1 VISFRVSEAVQ
12 RAGRRVRPARFFA
25 GSGAVLTAAALAM
38 APASAPAAPAVSVSS
53 AAAALAAPP
62 GATEGQ
68 SVADFY
74 AARRGQPLWFAA
86 GNEQAAS
93 DLLMLLNTAAL
104 DGLNPKR
111 YRTRDL
117 QRAMR
122 SAWGGNPAA
131 RQRAEM
137 LLSQAFA
144 TYVRDLRQP
153 PDVGMIYVDPQLRS
167 QPPSS
172 RAALQAAATAPSLPQ
187 YMAAMGWMH
196 PFYGQ
201 LRGTLSQ
208 TDDARER
215 ALLTVNMERVR
226 LLPAADAGR
235 YVLVNAAGQRL
246 YMFNGNEVQDT
257 MRVVVGKPA
266 QPTPMMA
273 ALIRFTSLNPY
284 WNVPPDLVAE
294 RIAPYVLKQGPSYLR
309 AKGYQVLS
317 DWGSTPKVIS
327 PTTIDW
333 QAVATGRKEIRV
345 RQLPG
350 PANSMGD
357 MKFMFPNAQGIYLH
371 DTPSTELFGEA
382 SRFFSGGCVRLEA
395 APRLANWLYGKP
407 LRAKGAR
414 PEQKVSLP
422 QPVPVYLTY
431 LTAVPSGGGQV
442 AFFDDSYQRDA
453 TRLAQLSRGKRGF
466 LR

>member
-1 VISFRVSEAVQ
+1 MISFSVSKAVQ
-12 RAGRRVRPARFFA
+12 RVGRPARPARLFA
-25 GSGAVLTAAALAM
+25 SGGALLAGALALAPVTPAAAAT
-38 APASAPAAPAVSVSS
+38 S
-53 AAAALAAPP
+53 AAAAAAAPRAI
-62 GATEGQ
+62 GGQ

-74 AARRGQPLWFAA
+74 AARGGRPLWFAP

-93 DLLMLLNTAAL
+93 DLLFLLSTAAT

-111 YRTRDL
+111 YRVRDL
-117 QRAMR
+117 ERAMR

-144 TYVRDLRQP
+144 TYVRDLRQAP
-153 PDVGMIYVDPQLRS
+153 NVGVIYVDPQLRPQAIS
-167 QPPSS
+167 P
-172 RAALQAAATAPSLPQ
+172 RAALSAAAASPSLGQ
-187 YMAAMGWMH
+187 YVANMGWMH
-196 PFYGQ
+196 PFYAQ
-201 LRGTLSQ
+201 LRNSLTESL
-208 TDDARER
+208 DAGQR
-215 ALLTVNMERVR
+215 ALLAVNLERAR
-226 LLPAADAGR
+226 LLPAANAGR
-235 YVLVNAAGQRL
+235 HVLVNAAGARL
-246 YMFNGNEVQDT
+246 YMFDGGQVQDS

-294 RIAPYVLKQGPSYLR
+294 RIAPNVLKQGTPYLR

-317 DWGSTPKVIS
+317 DWGDKPRVIS
-327 PTTIDW
+327 PASVDW
-333 QAVATGRKEIRV
+333 RAVASGRKEIRV

-382 SRFFSGGCVRLEA
+382 ARYFSGGCVRLEA

-442 AFFDDSYQRDA
+442 ALFEDSYRYDA
-453 TRLAQLSRGKRGF
+453 VRLAQLSRGKRGLF
-466 LR
+466 GR